1 MRYRLLQARVP
12 GDLAAADERLSFALR
27 LGVPIE
33 QVEPFDMLSGETT
46 PASATA
52 GVDALLVGGSG
63 HFSVNGSET
72 WVKGFID
79 TMGAV
84 AESGFPTFAS
94 CFGFQ
99 GLVVALGGE
108 VVQDVAA
115 AEVGSFEI
123 ELAEP
128 AATDPV
134 FGHLPRRFVAQLGHK
149 DRAARLPAGVVN
161 LASSERCPYQAFSLP
176 GKPVYA
182 TQFHPEL
189 TGPENRER
197 YRRYLQTYQ
206 KAFGTGEAKTILES
220 FADSPEANT
229 LLDKYAEKILR
240 PLASR
245 G

>member
-27 LGVPIE
+27 LGVPLE
-33 QVEPFDMLSGETT
+33 SVEPFDMLSGETT
-46 PASATA
+46 PETATS

-63 HFSVNGSET
+63 HFSVNGTEP
-72 WVKGFID
+72 WVRGFID

-84 AESGFPTFAS
+84 ADSGFPTFAS

-108 VVQDVAA
+108 VIQDAAA
-115 AEVGSFEI
+115 AEVGSFVI
-123 ELAEP
+123 DLAE
-128 AATDPV
+128 AASADPV
-134 FGHLPRRFVAQLGHK
+134 FGHLPQSFVAQLGHK
-149 DRAARLPAGVVN
+149 DRASRLPEGVTH
-161 LASSERCPYQAFSLP
+161 LAFSERCPYQAFRLP

-197 YRRYLQTYQ
+197 YRRYLKTYE

-220 FADSPEANT
+220 FEDSPEANT
-229 LLDKYAEKILR
+229 LLAKYVEEILK
-240 PLASR
+240 PL